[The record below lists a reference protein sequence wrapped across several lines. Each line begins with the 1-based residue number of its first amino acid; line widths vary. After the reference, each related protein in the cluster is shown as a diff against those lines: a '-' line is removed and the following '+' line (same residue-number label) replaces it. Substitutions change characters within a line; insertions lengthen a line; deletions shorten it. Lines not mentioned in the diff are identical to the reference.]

1 MLSTYHV
8 DEDLDKLAL
17 VARLDTGEDL
27 SGGAG
32 EHVDSLLLGEFLKL
46 GTSEAS
52 LFNVGVLGD
61 DTELLSNSNSSL
73 LSITSDH
80 DDIDTCSLALID
92 SALHLRSGRVS
103 DADVTKEGAVAL
115 EVLVLCVIGEHL

>member
-1 MLSTYHV
+1 MSTYHV

-27 SGGAG
+27 SGGAR
-32 EHVDSLLLGEFLKL
+32 EHVDSLLLGELLEL
-46 GTSEAS
+46 GTGEAS
-52 LFNVGVLGD
+52 LVNVSVLGD

-80 DDIDTCSLALID
+80 DDIDASSLALID
-92 SALHLRSGRVS
+92 CTLHLRSGRVS